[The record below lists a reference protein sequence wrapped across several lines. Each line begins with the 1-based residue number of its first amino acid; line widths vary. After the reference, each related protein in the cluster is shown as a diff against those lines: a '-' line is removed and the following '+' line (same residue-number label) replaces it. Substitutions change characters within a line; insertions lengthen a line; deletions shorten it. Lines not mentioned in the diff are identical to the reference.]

1 MRLTVVTS
9 NPGKVEEYREA
20 LSGLGIEMEHRR
32 VPYLEPQADTLE
44 EVVRHGLE
52 ELRSRG
58 LQDFIIDD
66 SGLFVEALKGF
77 PGVYSAYALKTLGNA
92 GLLRLM
98 QDERQRRAEFQ
109 CCIGCSRQGK
119 PDVVVS
125 GSCQGV
131 ILKEAQG
138 EKGFG
143 FDPIFSPDGERSFAQ
158 MGTEEK
164 NTMSHRGRAVQ
175 ALAEALRESMEG

>member
-1 MRLTVVTS
+1 MRLAVITS
-9 NPGKVEEYREA
+9 NPGKVEEYRAA
-20 LSGLGIEMEHRR
+20 LSVLGIEMEHRR
-32 VPYLEPQADTLE
+32 FPYMEPQVDDLN

-52 ELRSRG
+52 ELRSQG

-66 SGLFVEALKGF
+66 SGLFVESLKGF
-77 PGVYSAYALKTLGNA
+77 PGVYSAYALKTLGNN
-92 GLLRLM
+92 GLLRLLDG
-98 QDERQRRAEFQ
+98 QEQRRAEFQ
-109 CCIGCSRQGK
+109 CCIGCSRDGM
-119 PDVVVS
+119 PDIVVR

-131 ILKEAQG
+131 ILTKEQG
-138 EKGFG
+138 EGGFG

-164 NTMSHRGRAVQ
+164 NAMSHRGRAVQ